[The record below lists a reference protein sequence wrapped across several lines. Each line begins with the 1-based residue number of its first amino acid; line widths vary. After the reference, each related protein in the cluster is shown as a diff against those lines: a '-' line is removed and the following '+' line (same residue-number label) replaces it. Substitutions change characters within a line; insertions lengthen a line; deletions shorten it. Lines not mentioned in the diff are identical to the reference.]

1 VTVVSRPDRFVAVDF
16 APPKAAGRFDVRIA
30 ALLIAVLLAGVL
42 VVGVTQLLLR

>member
-16 APPKAAGRFDVRIA
+16 APPRAAGRFDARIVA
-30 ALLIAVLLAGVL
+30 VVTAVLLIGVL